1 MKKKFDLSAKTPKSY
16 MELITACQDECAK
29 FELHEREYTVKWL
42 VGALGADT
50 LPKLAKLNKKYPG
63 SKIINVGGL
72 PIIQVKLEGGK
83 R

>member
-16 MELITACQDECAK
+16 MELITACQDECTK
-29 FELHEREYTVKWL
+29 VELHEREYKLKWL
-42 VGALGADT
+42 LEKLGAD
-50 LPKLAKLNKKYPG
+50 LFPKWAKLEKKYPG
-63 SKIINVGGL
+63 SKVINVGGL